1 LAHNKLTRICHQPS
15 LWIRIALHFFQGFVL
30 VKDFF
35 EPHRLDVVR
44 EAVNELV
51 DILAEKL
58 YAAGKIKSM
67 LGFVFSGPLL
77 ESSLAIK

>member
-1 LAHNKLTRICHQPS
+1 M
-15 LWIRIALHFFQGFVL
+15 
-30 VKDFF
+30 KDFF

-67 LGFVFSGPLL
+67 LGFVFSG
-77 ESSLAIK
+77 SFVHSFHTMI